1 MNPGSGKDTTAGDF
15 VVPLH
20 SRLRRRAQNGRKLE
34 HLIPAAGLL
43 FGGVQSLIA
52 GGEGLMTAPAVR
64 DPPAIA
70 QTRLDHARLV
80 TP

>member
-1 MNPGSGKDTTAGDF
+1 MSAGSGENTTAGDL
-15 VVPLH
+15 VVPQH
-20 SRLRRRAQNGRKLE
+20 SRRRRRARNGQKLQ

-43 FGGVQSLIA
+43 FGGVQSLMA
-52 GGEGLMTAPAVR
+52 GVEGLENAAAVR
-64 DPPAIA
+64 DARAIA